1 MSRRLTRL
9 LRIGLISIG
18 LSLTLLFIAG
28 CLLPIVFDRYLAAAP
43 YLDRLVGTSTW
54 QTTDEAQ
61 VLLLQRLP
69 RGTPEAAIYAF
80 LEAHGIQRDRFT
92 GGQLIRYQVK
102 NEQQTI
108 LGLLSDSPFRITLF
122 CNGGGYIIW
131 FHLDDRDRLS
141 DITIRS
147 TSVCL

>member
-1 MSRRLTRL
+1 MSCRLTRF
-9 LRIGLISIG
+9 LRISLISIG
-18 LSLTLLFIAG
+18 VGLALVFVGG
-28 CLLPIVFDRYLAAAP
+28 CLLPIMFDRYLAAAP
-43 YLDRLVGTSTW
+43 YLDRLVGTSAW
-54 QTTDEAQ
+54 HTTDEAQ
-61 VLLLQRLP
+61 TLLLQRLP

-80 LEAHGIQRDRFT
+80 LESHGVQRDRFT

-108 LGLLSDSPFRITLF
+108 LGLLSDSPFRLTLF

-141 DITIRS
+141 DITIQS

>member
-1 MSRRLTRL
+1 MSSRFTRL
-9 LRIGLISIG
+9 LRISLIIIG
-18 LSLTLLFIAG
+18 VCLALFVLGG
-28 CLLPIVFDRYLAAAP
+28 CVLPMVFDRYLAAGP

-54 QTTDEAQ
+54 DTTDEAQ
-61 VLLLQRLP
+61 TLLLQRLP

-80 LEAHGIQRDRFT
+80 LESHGIQRDRFT
-92 GGQLIRYQVK
+92 GGQLMRYQVK

-131 FHLDDRDRLS
+131 FHLDEHDHLS